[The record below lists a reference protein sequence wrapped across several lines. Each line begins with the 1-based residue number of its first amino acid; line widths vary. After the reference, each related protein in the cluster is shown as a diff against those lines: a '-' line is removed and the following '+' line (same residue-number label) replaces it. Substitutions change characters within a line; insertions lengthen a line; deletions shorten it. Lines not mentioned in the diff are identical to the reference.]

1 MIKWVKGIQENKNV
15 QAEIMG
21 ENSPEKALKE
31 LKESK
36 NTLKEFI
43 ESSSKSESII
53 DIGSH
58 VIIPKQIFESLK
70 ESEKSYKT
78 LFELSPTYT
87 VLLGLDGTV
96 KNFNKKTEEFAG
108 VSRDKLIGMRFT
120 ELDFV
125 PEAEML
131 AHVERISKLIKGEL
145 VKPFESK
152 IVEKNGKI
160 HMIDVHSA
168 LLKKGDVP
176 SDILVSCNDITEHK
190 KIEDELK
197 ENKEN
202 YETLFELSPA
212 YMILLGSDG
221 KIKKVNKKAEE
232 FAGIPRE
239 KLIEMR
245 FNDLSF
251 LHEELNI
258 RVERVSKVLDGEPVK
273 PFETRIIENN
283 GNISWFYI
291 QFELLKRQDEDSEVL
306 IICNDITELKK
317 TECNL
322 KHSEEKFRQI
332 AENIGEVFWIIDP
345 KMSKMIYISPA
356 YERIWGR
363 TCQSL
368 YDDPKSWIDA
378 IHPED
383 RDRAIEKI
391 WGQSNKIEEVSNGF
405 EYRVIRPDGKVVWI
419 WTQAFII
426 TDEAGE
432 ISRITGLASDI
443 TGYKNAENEIKN
455 LLVELKRSNEELQQF
470 AYVTSHDLQEPLR
483 TIASFTQLMERRY
496 KGKLDEDADE
506 FMDYIVDASVR
517 MKQMIMDL
525 LEYSRVGT
533 KQEMFQDISME
544 SKLNDVIVNL
554 NDLIERNHAEITYDS
569 LPVVFGDESQLLL
582 LLQNLI
588 TNAIKF
594 RKKDEPPRIH
604 ISAVEDHEKNEY
616 VFSIADKGIGIE
628 EQYFD
633 RIFTIFQR
641 LHTRDKYQGTGIG
654 LSIAKR
660 IVERHGGHIWVES
673 EFGEGSIFYFTMPF
687 GKS

>member
-1 MIKWVKGIQENKNV
+1 
-15 QAEIMG
+15 MG
-21 ENSPEKALKE
+21 ENSPEKTLNE

-36 NTLKEFI
+36 NILKEFL

-58 VIIPKQIFESLK
+58 VIIPKQTFESLK

-78 LFELSPTYT
+78 LFELAPTYT
-87 VLLGLDGTV
+87 VLLGLDGAV
-96 KNFNKKTEEFAG
+96 KNFNKKTEEFA
-108 VSRDKLIGMRFT
+108 RAPREKLIGMRFT

-125 PEAEML
+125 PEAEMH
-131 AHVERISKLIKGEL
+131 AHVERISKLTKGEPI
-145 VKPFESK
+145 KPFESR
-152 IVEKNGKI
+152 IVERNGKI

-176 SDILVSCNDITEHK
+176 SDILVSCNDITDRK
-190 KIEDELK
+190 KTENELK
-197 ENKEN
+197 ESKEN
-202 YETLFELSPA
+202 YETLFESSPA
-212 YMILLGSDG
+212 YMILLDMGG
-221 KIKKVNKKAEE
+221 KIKKVNKKAEK
-232 FAGIPRE
+232 FSGIPRE
-239 KLIEMR
+239 KLIGMH
-245 FNDLSF
+245 FTDLGF

-258 RVERVSKVLDGEPVK
+258 RVERVSKVLNGESVK
-273 PFETRIIENN
+273 PFETRIIEN
-283 GNISWFYI
+283 GNISWVYI
-291 QFELLKRQDEDSEVL
+291 QFELLRRGNEPSDVL

-345 KMSKMIYISPA
+345 KMSKIIYISPA

-363 TCQSL
+363 TCRSL

-391 WGQSNKIEEVSNGF
+391 WDQSGKIDEVSDGF
-405 EYRVIRPDGKVVWI
+405 EYRVIKPDGSVVWI
-419 WTQAFII
+419 WTQAFLI
-426 TDEAGE
+426 TDESGE

-443 TGYKNAENEIKN
+443 TGYKKAEQEIKS
-455 LLVELKRSNEELQQF
+455 LLEELKRSNEELQQF

-533 KQEMFQDISME
+533 KQEMFQTIDME
-544 SKLNDVIVNL
+544 SKLNNVLVNL
-554 NDLIERNHAEITYDS
+554 SDLIERSRAEITHS
-569 LPVVFGDESQLLL
+569 PLPLVVGDKSQLLL

-594 RKKDEPPRIH
+594 RKEDEPPRIH
-604 ISAVEDHEKNEY
+604 ISAIEDPEKNEY
-616 VFSIADKGIGIE
+616 VFSIVDNGIGIE

-641 LHTRDKYQGTGIG
+641 LHTREEYQGTGIG

-660 IVERHGGHIWVES
+660 IVERHGGMIWVES
-673 EFGEGSIFYFTMPF
+673 EFGEGSTFYFTIPV

>member
-1 MIKWVKGIQENKNV
+1 
-15 QAEIMG
+15 MG
-21 ENSPEKALKE
+21 ENSPEKTLNE
-31 LKESK
+31 LKENK
-36 NTLKEFI
+36 NILKEFL

-53 DIGSH
+53 DMGSH
-58 VIIPKQIFESLK
+58 VIIPKQTFESLK
-70 ESEKSYKT
+70 ESERSYKT
-78 LFELSPTYT
+78 LFELDPTYT
-87 VLLGLDGTV
+87 ILLGLDGTV

-108 VSRDKLIGMRFT
+108 VPREKLIGTRFN

-125 PEAEML
+125 PEAEMH
-131 AHVERISKLIKGEL
+131 AHIERISKLTKGEQ

-152 IVEKNGKI
+152 IIEQNGKV
-160 HMIDVHSA
+160 HWIDVHSA

-176 SDILVSCNDITEHK
+176 SGILVSCNDITEHK
-190 KIEDELK
+190 KTENELK

-212 YMILLGSDG
+212 YMALLDASG

-239 KLIEMR
+239 KLIGMH
-245 FNDLSF
+245 FTDLGF
-251 LHEELNI
+251 LHEELDI
-258 RVERVSKVLDGEPVK
+258 RVERVSKVLNGEPVK
-273 PFETRIIENN
+273 SFETRIVENN
-283 GNISWFYI
+283 GDISWLYT
-291 QFELLKRQDEDSEVL
+291 QFELLKKGNKPSDIL
-306 IICNDITELKK
+306 IICNDITGLKR

-322 KHSEEKFRQI
+322 KHSEKKFRQI

-345 KMSKMIYISPA
+345 KMSKIIYVSPA

-378 IHPED
+378 VHPED
-383 RDRAIEKI
+383 RDMTMERI
-391 WGQSNKIEEVSNGF
+391 WGQSDKIEEVSNGF
-405 EYRVIRPDGKVVWI
+405 EYRVVRPDGKVVWI
-419 WTQAFII
+419 WTQAFLIK
-426 TDEAGE
+426 DEYGE
-432 ISRITGLASDI
+432 VSRITGVASDI
-443 TGYKNAENEIKN
+443 TGYKNAEQEIKN

-506 FMDYIVDASVR
+506 FMGYIVDASVR

-533 KQEMFQDISME
+533 RQEMFQDISME
-544 SKLNDVIVNL
+544 SKLNDVLVNL
-554 NDLIERNHAEITYDS
+554 NDLIERNRAEITHDP
-569 LPVVFGDESQLLL
+569 LPAVSGDESQLLL

-594 RKKDEPPRIH
+594 RKEDEPPRIH
-604 ISAVEDHEKNEY
+604 ISAACEKNEY
-616 VFSIADKGIGIE
+616 IFSIADNGIGIE
-628 EQYFD
+628 EQYFN

-641 LHTRDKYQGTGIG
+641 LHTRDEYQGTGIG
-654 LSIAKR
+654 LSVAKR
-660 IVERHGGHIWVES
+660 IVERHGGQIWVES
-673 EFGEGSIFYFTMPF
+673 EFGEGSTFYFTIPV